1 MDIDDPKFQKY
12 FKKYIKDRIY
22 IIKYFDKVKNEW
34 VEKEMEGNYKDI
46 KMFQL
51 FNHNN
56 ISDFSYIIKK
66 VTSKLT
72 KEEDRNSGN
81 TTN

>member
-12 FKKYIKDRIY
+12 FKKFIKDRVY
-22 IIKYFDKVKNEW
+22 IVKYFDKIKNEW
-34 VEKEMEGNYKDI
+34 IEKEMEGNYKDM

-51 FNHNN
+51 FNKNN
-56 ISDFSYIIKK
+56 ISDFSYLIKK

-72 KEEDRNSGN
+72 KKEDKNNGN
-81 TTN
+81 K